1 MAAKL
6 AEWMPIVGDRMSA
19 AKFPAAYAEPELIAP
34 VDLCDTEGRLNRA
47 ARGWARRP
55 IVRANLS
62 GHWPRKK
69 RWNFWNWI
77 CPRFVFSVTLA
88 DIDYA
93 AFCAFFFIDLESGAS
108 VSGMSPAWPGSFELP
123 DQVESPV
130 RFRSST
136 CAYENQIQP
145 GGARVR
151 FEGRPKAGAR

>member
-19 AKFPAAYAEPELIAP
+19 TKFPAAYAEPELLAP
-34 VDLCDTEGRLNRA
+34 VDLCDSDGRLNRA

-69 RWNFWNWI
+69 KWNFWNWI

-88 DIDYA
+88 DIDFA
-93 AFCAFFFIDLESGAS
+93 AFCAVTFTDFESGERVAATALS
-108 VSGMSPAWPGSFELP
+108 RPHSFEMP
-123 DQVESPV
+123 EHVERPIHFHGRGLQYTNSNTGGDHEV
-130 RFRSST
+130 R
-136 CAYENQIQP
+136 C
-145 GGARVR
+145 
-151 FEGRPKAGAR
+151 